1 MVCSGGEMAIAIAN
15 RAMPVIEEIKQQ
27 YRNGNVLIVS
37 HKATIRIMLCSLLGI
52 EVGRFRYRLGCPVCS
67 VSIVEF
73 NSHGPL
79 LKVLSDRTHQS
90 ERLRNLPGT

>member
-1 MVCSGGEMAIAIAN
+1 MAIAIAN
-15 RAMPVIEEIKQQ
+15 LTMQVVEEIKQQ
-27 YRNGNVLIVS
+27 HRSGNVLIVS
-37 HKATIRIMLCSLLGI
+37 HKATIRIMLCRLLGI
-52 EVGRFRYRLGCPVCS
+52 DVGSFRYRLGCPVGS

-79 LKVLSDRTHQS
+79 LKVLSDRTHQR